1 MVFSEKISLLGE
13 NQAEPNVVEAVV
25 WSIAVT
31 VRRTAAPRT
40 VEPATTTTHTER
52 PTFNT
57 YRIRL
62 I

>member
-31 VRRTAAPRT
+31 VRRTTAPRI
-40 VEPATTTTHTER
+40 VVPATTTVHTVR
-52 PTFNT
+52 PTYST
-57 YRIRL
+57 SRIRL
-62 I
+62 R